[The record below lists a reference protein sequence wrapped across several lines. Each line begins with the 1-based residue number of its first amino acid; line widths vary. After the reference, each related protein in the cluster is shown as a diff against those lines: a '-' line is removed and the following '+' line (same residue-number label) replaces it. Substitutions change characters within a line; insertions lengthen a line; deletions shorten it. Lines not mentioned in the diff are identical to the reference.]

1 MDQILQAQTQ
11 IQILQTLTLS
21 LMRFQVPLATRSS
34 WKTRVHQGLRDLKGL
49 QDQRGLKVNLDL
61 KAALLHS
68 GTKRVL
74 HHDIPTYIYIYIRE
88 I

>member
-34 WKTRVHQGLRDLKGL
+34 WKTRVHQGLRDLK
-49 QDQRGLKVNLDL
+49 DQRGLKVNLDL